1 MKSIALAAAV
11 GALAV
16 GLASPPSAQARTCFR
31 ESLSDSAGHHAVM
44 RGCSTARHHA
54 LRTTRRAV
62 TRTTRVVTTDDY
74 FTTTPVR
81 TRTRYYSPRNE
92 IVEYGSSTYT
102 APRTQYST
110 AYQPSYAM
118 RCGPGNSAN
127 WGYNYY
133 YGGAKPAPAAIRPLP
148 AEAGNSPTI
157 RCSAGATEQLRR
169 QLSCNGRAVQHRPAS
184 RGIHA
189 AEALSVGA
197 PRLR

>member
-102 APRTQYST
+102 APTTQYST
-110 AYQPSYAM
+110 VYQPS
-118 RCGPGNSAN
+118 
-127 WGYNYY
+127 
-133 YGGAKPAPAAIRPLP
+133 
-148 AEAGNSPTI
+148 
-157 RCSAGATEQLRR
+157 
-169 QLSCNGRAVQHRPAS
+169 
-184 RGIHA
+184 
-189 AEALSVGA
+189 
-197 PRLR
+197 

>member
-16 GLASPPSAQARTCFR
+16 GLASPPTAQARTCFR

-62 TRTTRVVTTDDY
+62 TKTTRVVTTDDY

-81 TRTRYYSPRNE
+81 TRTRYYSTRNE

-102 APRTQYST
+102 ATTTTYSIFCHT
-110 AYQPSYAM
+110 SY
-118 RCGPGNSAN
+118 
-127 WGYNYY
+127 
-133 YGGAKPAPAAIRPLP
+133 PL
-148 AEAGNSPTI
+148 
-157 RCSAGATEQLRR
+157 
-169 QLSCNGRAVQHRPAS
+169 
-184 RGIHA
+184 
-189 AEALSVGA
+189 
-197 PRLR
+197 

>member
-16 GLASPPSAQARTCFR
+16 GLASPPPAQARTCFR

-102 APRTQYST
+102 APTTQYST
-110 AYQPSYAM
+110 VYQPSYAM
-118 RCGPGNSAN
+118 RRGVR
-127 WGYNYY
+127 
-133 YGGAKPAPAAIRPLP
+133 PAPAAVRPSL
-148 AEAGNSPTI
+148 AEAGNSPII
-157 RCSAGATEQLRR
+157 RCSAGATEPLRR
-169 QLSCNGRAVQHRPAS
+169 
-184 RGIHA
+184 
-189 AEALSVGA
+189 
-197 PRLR
+197 